1 MKTSSKVLDPEEE
14 EPEPKGDSTDD
25 DDIGAQDEYDDDA
38 KDDDANAKDDDPNK
52 DEQGAPPRNA
62 LRSLE
67 ESLSLRSDT
76 IVLFSGTQE
85 RMNERCGGMAD

>member
-1 MKTSSKVLDPEEE
+1 MKTSSKVLDPEE

-38 KDDDANAKDDDPNK
+38 KDDDAKDDDANAKDDDPNK
-52 DEQGAPPRNA
+52 DEQGAPPRND

-85 RMNERCGGMAD
+85 RMNEP